1 MLPKCWAGGLKVGK
15 LYDLLL
21 FYCIMSI
28 IYICLI
34 FVLGLGGIIVKKKFV
49 LALCLVCL
57 SASSAFAAGIEDR
70 IMKQW
75 TRSENYANVD
85 QRIEIRITYYSAEY
99 IEALIKSEAE
109 KNMWTQDELERYK
122 YNLLRTLKLDEN
134 IAFHV
139 DINVIGSPIYLAPM
153 DKFFRM
159 RIGKNIY
166 NASDYDKLFNF
177 KLSGRRDGMIW
188 FSRFDEKT
196 GRDLIEKER
205 EVRMAI
211 LGHFSAAISGKGD
224 LIYIW
229 DIIKDDPSVLYKGTA
244 ADRLEL
250 DRLLK
255 RMEKLANDRKEL
267 DMQLRKV
274 NEEFELIST
283 RIEELQK

>member
-1 MLPKCWAGGLKVGK
+1 VRIKCA
-15 LYDLLL
+15 
-21 FYCIMSI
+21 
-28 IYICLI
+28 
-34 FVLGLGGIIVKKKFV
+34 
-49 LALCLVCL
+49 LALCIICL
-57 SASSAFAAGIEDR
+57 AASSAFAAGIEDR

-75 TRSENYANVD
+75 TRSESYVAVD
-85 QRIEIRITYYSAEY
+85 QRIEMRITYYAAEY
-99 IEALIKSEAE
+99 VEALIQSEAE

-122 YNLLRTLKLDEN
+122 YNLLKTLKLDDN

-159 RIGKNIY
+159 RIGRKIY

-196 GRDLIEKER
+196 GKDLIEKEK
-205 EVRMAI
+205 EIRMAI
-211 LGHFSAAISGKGD
+211 LGHFSAATSGKGD
-224 LIYIW
+224 LVYIW
-229 DIIKDDPSVLYKGTA
+229 DITKDDPSVLTKGSA
-244 ADRLEL
+244 ADRMEL

-267 DMQLRKV
+267 DTQLQKV
-274 NEEFELIST
+274 NDEFESINE
-283 RIEELQK
+283 RIDELQK

>member
-1 MLPKCWAGGLKVGK
+1 MRSKYA
-15 LYDLLL
+15 
-21 FYCIMSI
+21 
-28 IYICLI
+28 
-34 FVLGLGGIIVKKKFV
+34 
-49 LALCLVCL
+49 LALCIICL
-57 SASSAFAAGIEDR
+57 AASSAFAAGIEER
-70 IMKQW
+70 ILRQW
-75 TRSENYANVD
+75 TRSENYAAHD
-85 QRIEIRITYYSAEY
+85 QRIELRITYYSAEY
-99 IEALIKSEAE
+99 IEALVQSEAE

-139 DINVIGSPIYLAPM
+139 DINVLGSPIYLAPM

-159 RIGKNIY
+159 RIGRNIY

-196 GRDLIEKER
+196 GRDLLEKER

-211 LGHFSAAISGKGD
+211 LGHFSAATSGKGD
-224 LIYIW
+224 LVYIW
-229 DIIKDDPSVLYKGTA
+229 DITKDDPSVLYRGTA

-255 RMEKLANDRKEL
+255 RMEKLANDRNEL

-274 NEEFELIST
+274 NEEFEAINE
-283 RIEELQK
+283 RIEELQR